1 MMYPFLEITP
11 TAVEAL
17 SKLDEIIGKLYDL
30 SLSAGKHII
39 IAALVFMAGRF
50 LVSILKTLL
59 NRLLDRRK
67 VDPTVKSFL
76 RSLVNITL
84 TVLLIITT
92 VSALGINTTSFA
104 ALLASAGVAVGM
116 ALSGNLSNFAG
127 GIIILIF
134 KPYVVGDWVEAQ
146 DVSGSVKEIQIF
158 HTILLTSD
166 RKEVYIPNGAMSSGT
181 IINYSKSSTR
191 RLEWKI
197 GVDYGTDIDKVR
209 AVLET
214 ILEDEKRIL
223 VEPAPFIALGELAD
237 SSVNV
242 IMRCWVSSEDYWGV
256 HYDVLRQVYDRF
268 NAAGIDFPFPQQ
280 TIHMAETT

>member
-256 HYDVLRQVYDRF
+256 YYDVLRQVYDRF